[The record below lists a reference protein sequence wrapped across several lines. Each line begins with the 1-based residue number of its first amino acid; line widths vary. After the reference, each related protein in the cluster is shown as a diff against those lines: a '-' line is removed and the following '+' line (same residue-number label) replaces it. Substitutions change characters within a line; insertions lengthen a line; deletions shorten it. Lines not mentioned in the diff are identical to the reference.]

1 MQDYAQYIVPL
12 KTGRWYTGAE
22 LEAIWNIPYN
32 TRKQRIQQLVKRGY
46 LIREGVTTS
55 TCYKSSSPKT
65 NIKPKLGIKKKPL
78 DKLIDATAAVGTENE
93 LLKQTLRDICTM
105 INKALEES

>member
-22 LEAIWNIPYN
+22 LEALWNVPYN
-32 TRKQRIQQLVKRGY
+32 IRKYRISQLIKYGY
-46 LIREGVTTS
+46 LIRKGITSS

-65 NIKPKLGIKKKPL
+65 NVKPKLGIKKKPL
-78 DKLIDATAAVGTENE
+78 DKLIDATAEIGTENE

-105 INKALEES
+105 IDKALEES